1 MITVPENVLTVIPE
15 HSNAKRETIEN
26 MIVPFKGN
34 HKRDWFSSHAY
45 FCLPLAI
52 GNQYGFGIRSLKTF
66 TVNWNGGDGQ
76 GDVTVNVLDHGEDPG
91 AQFVSSHFGIGT
103 FTIQNR
109 FTFRTPPGVNLMTIN
124 PPNYWI
130 DGIMHMTGVVE
141 TDNLRRDF
149 TFNIRCTRPTHEVR
163 INRGDFIG
171 CVLPIPRYFPDGFEF
186 KMGEDIFT
194 KEQIEEEQKV
204 MQDFGIER
212 STTDRQK
219 FANNGRR
226 YFNGIDIYDNKFPDH
241 QKSMKL

>member
-1 MITVPENVLTVIPE
+1 MITVPDNTLAIIPE
-15 HSNAKRETIEN
+15 HRSVNRN
-26 MIVPFKGN
+26 IVEEMVIPFKGN
-34 HKRDWFSSHAY
+34 HKRDWFNAHAY

-66 TVNWNGGDGQ
+66 TVIWNGGETPRDVIVNILDEGENQ
-76 GDVTVNVLDHGEDPG
+76 GE
-91 AQFVSSHFGIGT
+91 QFVNSHFGLGT

-124 PPNYWI
+124 PPNHWI

-149 TFNIRCTRPTHEVR
+149 TFNIKCTRPNYEVK
-163 INRGDFIG
+163 IHKGDFIG
-171 CVLPIPRYFPDGFEF
+171 CILPIPRYFPDSFTL
-186 KMGEDIFT
+186 KMAEDIFT
-194 KEQIEEEQKV
+194 KEQILEEQTA
-204 MQDFGIER
+204 MHDFGTER
-212 STTDRQK
+212 ATVDKQK

-241 QKSMKL
+241 QKSMK